1 MRRRLAL
8 LAVAHLA
15 LAPHA
20 SAQSTPCAA
29 AAAVRPGLEVLL
41 ADSVHL
47 VRGRRVGLVTNHTG
61 LDRCGRRA
69 VDLLVA
75 TAGVRVVALFAPEH
89 GLSGAARGGA
99 VVRSGRDSASGVP
112 VHSLYG
118 ERLAPTAAMLRD
130 VDVLLYDVQDVGA
143 RPYTFVWTMALAAR
157 AAGEAGVPLLVLDR
171 PDPIRADR
179 VAGGLIEPAWRT
191 ITGLHPVALRYGLTP
206 GELLRYLHGTGQIS
220 LPSVTVVPMRN
231 YTRAQ
236 WWDATRM
243 PWVNPSPNL
252 RDLDAT
258 IAYTGTVFFEGTN
271 LSEGRGTDAPFRV
284 AGAPWLTDAGAI
296 AAALNARN
304 LPGVR
309 FDSTTKTVA
318 AGQKHGGLTIPMVQ
332 VIVTDRDRVVP
343 VEVGAWMLR
352 EIATR
357 HPKELVW
364 REAHMDRLAGD
375 ARLRTAVTTSDAA
388 VTALLRTFAD
398 ESRRFQDATRPY
410 WLYR

>member
-1 MRRRLAL
+1 MRSPLAPSIARTAAAVAL
-8 LAVAHLA
+8 LSVATLP
-15 LAPHA
+15 AP
-20 SAQSTPCAA
+20 SGAQPAPRVRKDAAPAPAA
-29 AAAVRPGLEVLL
+29 AAASQEGVVPGIEVLL
-41 ADSVHL
+41 RDSLHL
-47 VRGRRVGLVTNHTG
+47 VRGKRVGLITNHSG
-61 LDRCGRRA
+61 RDRAGTSTI
-69 VDLLVA
+69 DLLHRA
-75 TAGVRVVALFAPEH
+75 PGVRLVALFAPEH
-89 GLSGAARGGA
+89 GIRGAADAGA
-99 VVRSGRDSASGVP
+99 KIATARDSANKP
-112 VHSLYG
+112 
-118 ERLAPTAAMLRD
+118 
-130 VDVLLYDVQDVGA
+130 
-143 RPYTFVWTMALAAR
+143 FI
-157 AAGEAGVPLLVLDR
+157 VLDR
-171 PDPIRADR
+171 PDPVRADR
-179 VAGGLIEPAWRT
+179 VEGGMLDPRFRSFV
-191 ITGLHPVALRYGLTP
+191 GQFPVALRYGLTP

-236 WWDATRM
+236 WWDATRV

-258 IAYTGTVFFEGTN
+258 LVYTGTVFFEGTN

-332 VIVTDRDRVVP
+332 VVVTDRERVVP

-357 HPKELVW
+357 HPRELVW
-364 REAHMDRLAGD
+364 RETHMDRLAGD

-388 VTALLRTFAD
+388 VTDLLRAYAD

>member
-1 MRRRLAL
+1 
-8 LAVAHLA
+8 
-15 LAPHA
+15 
-20 SAQSTPCAA
+20 
-29 AAAVRPGLEVLL
+29 
-41 ADSVHL
+41 
-47 VRGRRVGLVTNHTG
+47 
-61 LDRCGRRA
+61 
-69 VDLLVA
+69 
-75 TAGVRVVALFAPEH
+75 
-89 GLSGAARGGA
+89 
-99 VVRSGRDSASGVP
+99 
-112 VHSLYG
+112 
-118 ERLAPTAAMLRD
+118 
-130 VDVLLYDVQDVGA
+130 
-143 RPYTFVWTMALAAR
+143 
-157 AAGEAGVPLLVLDR
+157 
-171 PDPIRADR
+171 
-179 VAGGLIEPAWRT
+179 
-191 ITGLHPVALRYGLTP
+191 
-206 GELLRYLHGTGQIS
+206 
-220 LPSVTVVPMRN
+220 MRN

-236 WWDATRM
+236 WWDATRV

-258 IAYTGTVFFEGTN
+258 LVYTGTVFFEGTN

-332 VIVTDRDRVVP
+332 VVVTDRERVVP

-357 HPKELVW
+357 HPRELVW

-388 VTALLRTFAD
+388 VTDLLRAYAD

>member
-1 MRRRLAL
+1 MAL
-8 LAVAHLA
+8 
-15 LAPHA
+15 
-20 SAQSTPCAA
+20 S
-29 AAAVRPGLEVLL
+29 
-41 ADSVHL
+41 ADSA
-47 VRGRRVGLVTNHTG
+47 NKP
-61 LDRCGRRA
+61 
-69 VDLLVA
+69 
-75 TAGVRVVALFAPEH
+75 FI
-89 GLSGAARGGA
+89 
-99 VVRSGRDSASGVP
+99 
-112 VHSLYG
+112 
-118 ERLAPTAAMLRD
+118 
-130 VDVLLYDVQDVGA
+130 
-143 RPYTFVWTMALAAR
+143 
-157 AAGEAGVPLLVLDR
+157 VLDR
-171 PDPIRADR
+171 PDPVRADR
-179 VAGGLIEPAWRT
+179 VEGGILDPKFRSFV
-191 ITGLHPVALRYGLTP
+191 GQFPVALRYGLTP

-375 ARLRTAVTTSDAA
+375 TRLRTAVTTSDAA